1 MSEDILP
8 EIKKWVQFDENGN
21 QMGTSS
27 SVDVPMGTG
36 WHEVEEFSYGK
47 HMILDSG
54 MPRIMTDEEHESW
67 EAAMLIS
74 GAKSATRHLR
84 NVKLAE
90 SDWTESAPLSDELR
104 NQWREYRQALRD
116 LPEDVVDYD
125 VVWPTP
131 PA

>member
-1 MSEDILP
+1 MSEELI

-21 QMGTSS
+21 QIGTST
-27 SVDVPMGTG
+27 SVNTPTGTN

-47 HMILDSG
+47 HMILDNG
-54 MPRIMTDEEHESW
+54 APRLMTDEEHEAW

-74 GAKSATRHLR
+74 GAQSAVRHLR

-90 SDWTESAPLSDELR
+90 SDWIETAPMSDELKAE
-104 NQWREYRQALRD
+104 WRTYRQALRD
-116 LPEDVVDYD
+116 LPEDVVDYN
-125 VVWPTP
+125 VSWPLP